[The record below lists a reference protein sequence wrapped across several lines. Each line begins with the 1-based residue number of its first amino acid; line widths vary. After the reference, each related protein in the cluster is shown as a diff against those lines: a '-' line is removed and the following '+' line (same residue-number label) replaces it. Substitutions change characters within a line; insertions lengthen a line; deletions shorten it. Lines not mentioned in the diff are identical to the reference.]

1 MPGSDRTFVYK
12 KTPQGEL
19 AMHVHMPKD
28 WKPADKRPAIVFF
41 FGGGWTGG
49 TVEQFRKQ
57 AEYFASRGMV
67 AARADYRVKS
77 VHGVTPDKCVADAKS
92 AVRYLRANAAALG
105 IDPDRIVA
113 SGGSA
118 GGHIA
123 ACSGLSE
130 GLEDEDPAVSSRPN
144 AMVLFNPVAK
154 LYGRAPLTAAMAH
167 DPKLAKIIS
176 PCAHVK
182 ADSPPA
188 IVFYGSEDKFYKVD
202 GREFEKA
209 AKQAGAKMAFSVYQ
223 GQNHGFFNHS
233 PYMERTLIEADKFLA
248 ALGYLKGP
256 PTITEPKGS

>member
-1 MPGSDRTFVYK
+1 MFVH
-12 KTPQGEL
+12 L
-19 AMHVHMPKD
+19 PKD
-28 WKPADKRPAIVFF
+28 WKPSDKRPAIVFF

-49 TVEQFRKQ
+49 TTEQFRKQ

-77 VHGVTPDKCVADAKS
+77 LHGVTPDKCVSDAKS
-92 AVRYLRANAAALG
+92 AVRYLRANAVKLG

-123 ACSGLSE
+123 ACAGLSE
-130 GLEDEDPAVSSRPN
+130 GLEDEDTAVSSKPN

-154 LYGRAPLTAAMAH
+154 LYGQAPLTAAMAH

-176 PCAHVK
+176 PCANVK

-188 IVFYGSEDKFYKVD
+188 VVFYGDKDKFYKID

-209 AKQAGAKMAFSVYQ
+209 AAKAGAKMTFVIYP
-223 GQNHGFFNHS
+223 GQDHGFFNHS
-233 PYMERTLIEADKFLA
+233 PYRERTLIEADKFLA

-256 PTITEPKGS
+256 PTISAPADSIH